1 MGILYCVAIS
11 TKERTFFGYCMDDVR
26 DGKIS
31 CIIVKDMSRFGRDYI
46 EASNYIETIFP
57 FLGVRFI
64 SVSDHFDTEAE
75 YNQNKALEIALKNLV
90 NDMYA
95 KDISKRVSV
104 SRRLDMERGKFTGS
118 NAPYG
123 YKVDSGDVLRKYV
136 IDRDAAAVVRQIF
149 ELAADGVTL
158 REIAKA
164 LQEYR
169 LALPGDYLKTGN
181 LYVEEGAEAKAW
193 YPGTISNILKNQAY
207 IGNMVQGKRRTSLY
221 DNEARHATDENDW
234 IVVENTH
241 EAIVDKELFNKV
253 RAVMYK
259 KVEESIFTSDRGKNL
274 PIKEDIF
281 AGILFCGNCG
291 RRIPLASRILEKD
304 GVLERQ
310 YFYSCRY
317 NYDFGGKGS
326 ALAGALILLITWKI
340 AYKIFGWI
348 WRERNVDTG
357 VIEYNIELSD
367 GERQWC
373 NSISIGGMIVI
384 GIILFAQTGEEDY
397 FEVISMAFS
406 IWMGSYISIQKVQQ
420 KNTIKEVLRDW
431 KTVFEVRSKLVPIT
445 GTIFMFVLVCFI
457 ALNYFEQARMIFDEM
472 IIGFAIGSISFL
484 LGIVIKNKYQK
495 NSRFEAKK

>member
-1 MGILYCVAIS
+1 MVTLS
-11 TKERTFFGYCMDDVR
+11 F
-26 DGKIS
+26 
-31 CIIVKDMSRFGRDYI
+31 
-46 EASNYIETIFP
+46 TIFS
-57 FLGVRFI
+57 GQKN
-64 SVSDHFDTEAE
+64 
-75 YNQNKALEIALKNLV
+75 YNRAHMLFQVLCGFEPIFYTTHPNE
-90 NDMYA
+90 
-95 KDISKRVSV
+95 
-104 SRRLDMERGKFTGS
+104 E
-118 NAPYG
+118 PY
-123 YKVDSGDVLRKYV
+123 
-136 IDRDAAAVVRQIF
+136 IMAF
-149 ELAADGVTL
+149 
-158 REIAKA
+158 
-164 LQEYR
+164 
-169 LALPGDYLKTGN
+169 
-181 LYVEEGAEAKAW
+181 
-193 YPGTISNILKNQAY
+193 
-207 IGNMVQGKRRTSLY
+207 
-221 DNEARHATDENDW
+221 
-234 IVVENTH
+234 
-241 EAIVDKELFNKV
+241 
-253 RAVMYK
+253 
-259 KVEESIFTSDRGKNL
+259 
-274 PIKEDIF
+274 
-281 AGILFCGNCG
+281 
-291 RRIPLASRILEKD
+291 LASYIWSWK
-304 GVLERQ
+304 Q
-310 YFYSCRY
+310 W
-317 NYDFGGKGS
+317 KGS